1 MFSTLFRLLFWGGL
15 LYIILPLNHQE
26 IEDKALQTSQNLSHE
41 ARRLCAENPE
51 KCFKGVTQAGEAMG
65 TIGKALSNQ

>member
-26 IEDKALQTSQNLSHE
+26 IENKASEATQLLTNE
-41 ARRLCAENPE
+41 ARRLCAENPQQ
-51 KCFKGVTQAGEAMG
+51 CFKGVTDAGEAMG
-65 TIGKALSNQ
+65 NIGKTLSQ